1 MFLLKC
7 FTVLSEDILKRK
19 GLTEEY
25 FTFFVILRTLVG
37 FLYLLLLTIFF

>member
-7 FTVLSEDILKRK
+7 FTVLSEDSFKRK

-25 FTFFVILRTLVG
+25 FTFFVILGTLVG
-37 FLYLLLLTIFF
+37 FLYLLFY

>member
-7 FTVLSEDILKRK
+7 FTVLSEDIFKRK

-25 FTFFVILRTLVG
+25 FTFFVVLGTLVG
-37 FLYLLLLTIFF
+37 FLYLLLLAIFF